1 MIRQSLAFMIIL
13 TGVFLAACATGASI
27 ESISQAA
34 RTSEETLLSTQSFA
48 AGATIIEPTLLET
61 SEAALS
67 AADDARIESYGLNWK
82 LLPVSN
88 SPETFRIIEVRG
100 TSFKDHADP
109 TKALDLLIMNSPDY
123 KAPGDFYSDVQP
135 MMYEVFGIRN
145 VLDFD
150 PAARFPFNYYVT
162 SFQYSALTPVKQNS
176 LCLPRKPVPQSNTL
190 VPSVNMPTWNCN
202 IALSTIGTNG
212 VSLDLGLIIHR
223 GDIGDSSQFNLF
235 SSEHNSY
242 ATILHE
248 LSHAAFAMSDEY
260 KGPHG
265 KFHPLDSPN
274 VYRTKTRCDEAC
286 PNICVPIED
295 TDLYR
300 CKPADDTT
308 NLMYFFPQPDPG
320 INEGWRKYQYYFP
333 SNGRLKYIYGECAKG
348 EC

>member
-1 MIRQSLAFMIIL
+1 MTRQSLAFMIIL
-13 TGVFLAACATGASI
+13 TSLFLSACATGASI
-27 ESISQAA
+27 ESVSEAPGISE
-34 RTSEETLLSTQSFA
+34 RTFLSGQSFA
-48 AGATIIEPTLLET
+48 FSGTTI
-61 SEAALS
+61 EAFDL
-67 AADDARIESYGLNWK
+67 DWDLVPI
-82 LLPVSN
+82 SN
-88 SPETFRIIEVRG
+88 SPETFRITEVGG
-100 TSFKDHADP
+100 TPFRQHADP
-109 TKALDLLIMNSPDY
+109 RKALDLLIMNSPDY
-123 KAPGDFYSDVQP
+123 KDAEDFYRDVRP
-135 MMYEVFGIRN
+135 MVGEVFGSPKSRLN
-145 VLDFD
+145 KLDFD
-150 PAARFPFNYYVT
+150 PDARFPFNYYVT
-162 SFQYSALTPVKQNS
+162 SFQYPADTPQNS
-176 LCLPRKPVPQSNTL
+176 LCLPRHVVPRSNTL
-190 VPSVNMPTWNCN
+190 EPSVHMPTWNCN
-202 IALSTIGTNG
+202 IALSTIGEIG

-274 VYRTKTRCDEAC
+274 VYRTKTSCDAAC
-286 PNICVPIED
+286 PNKCVPIED

-348 EC
+348 VC